1 MSGVLSWSSGLL
13 QWVTSSLFSVAH
25 TAHLLSLG
33 RTTHSCCCSWWAFYG
48 TDISKMLRFSVARD
62 LHFPQQPVIVLL
74 HGAELQLLCTTSSI
88 LLLSQRLHLHQW
100 PLLEPQLLSM
110 SPHAFETSTTWA
122 VPALL
127 SSTASKFH
135 GLAHIWNTA
144 PFCSPKT
151 FPRFHLNDTSLF
163 LITTNFLSYSQP
175 ASSILTE

>member
-1 MSGVLSWSSGLL
+1 MIFWAPTMGH
-13 QWVTSSLFSVAH
+13 FSVLCGTH
-25 TAHLLSLG
+25 CSSSKLGQDHSQLLLFLVGILWYWHLQNAEVF
-33 RTTHSCCCSWWAFYG
+33 CC
-48 TDISKMLRFSVARD
+48 KD

-74 HGAELQLLCTTSSI
+74 HGAELQLLCMTSSI

-127 SSTASKFH
+127 SSTASKFQ
-135 GLAHIWNTA
+135 GLAHIWITA

-151 FPRFHLNDTSLF
+151 FPRFHLNNTCLF
-163 LITTNFLSYSQP
+163 LITTNFLTFSQP